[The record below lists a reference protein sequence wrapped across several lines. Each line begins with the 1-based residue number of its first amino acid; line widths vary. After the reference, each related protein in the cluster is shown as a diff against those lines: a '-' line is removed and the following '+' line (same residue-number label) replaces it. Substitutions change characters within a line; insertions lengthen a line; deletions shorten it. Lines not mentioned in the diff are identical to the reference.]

1 MNFIHMSDFEKFKE
15 ELSSKEKC
23 YSSLTDEKLLTKN
36 MKMFLMFGKK
46 FWKEN
51 NESFL
56 KCEIL
61 LLADVFEKFRK
72 NSLRNYGL
80 SKSSF

>member
-46 FWKEN
+46 F
-51 NESFL
+51 
-56 KCEIL
+56 
-61 LLADVFEKFRK
+61 
-72 NSLRNYGL
+72 
-80 SKSSF
+80 